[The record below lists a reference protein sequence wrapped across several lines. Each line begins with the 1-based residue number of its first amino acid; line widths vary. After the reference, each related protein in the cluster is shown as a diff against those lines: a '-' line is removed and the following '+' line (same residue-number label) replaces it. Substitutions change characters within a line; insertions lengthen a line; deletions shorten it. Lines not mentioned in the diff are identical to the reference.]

1 MDSKT
6 YAGERL
12 LSAWLTL
19 SSTLWNERV
28 VSGMT
33 FNEAFVCNLLSH
45 QAQEAPDQPLTA
57 TDLCERT
64 RLLKSQMNKVLSEME
79 KKGYIQR
86 LRSTRDRRQIFL
98 RLTEAGHVYYDY
110 LVKQR
115 SAEEALNAALK
126 RLRCKG
132 RRPLMIGIPLQK
144 SHELAA
150 CCRTFRRSTRRSRW
164 PSGRAPR
171 ARCASGL

>member
-98 RLTEAGHVYYDY
+98 RLTEAG
-110 LVKQR
+110 QR
-115 SAEEALNAALK
+115 AYAAEHAGITAILDQLIADIGEEKALHTADAVLEMTRSFK
-126 RLRCKG
+126 RITNL
-132 RRPLMIGIPLQK
+132 
-144 SHELAA
+144 
-150 CCRTFRRSTRRSRW
+150 
-164 PSGRAPR
+164 
-171 ARCASGL
+171 